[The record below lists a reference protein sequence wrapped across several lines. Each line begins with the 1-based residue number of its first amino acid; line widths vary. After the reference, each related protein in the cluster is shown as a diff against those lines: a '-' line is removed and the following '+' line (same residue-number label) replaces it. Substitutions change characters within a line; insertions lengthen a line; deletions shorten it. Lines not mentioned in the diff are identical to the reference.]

1 MSKMQMESE
10 VLPAKI
16 VVEAPAKR
24 HPSLRGSSGIV
35 LIIESL
41 PGWNKLLIT
50 SDE

>member
-35 LIIESL
+35 LIIESFARVEQA
-41 PGWNKLLIT
+41 PPN
-50 SDE
+50 E